1 MVDKRKYFNGQ
12 SGSQQRA
19 VCPEDLNKVI
29 ADLRSCGG
37 SVIDLLEA
45 IAPCDLITQMEVHFV
60 LQEAFSQ
67 PSKQDELRL
76 WQRYQSFHDR
86 AKLRIGLEKIITQ
99 WSNGE
104 TKNFAMV
111 KDIGKAIMPE
121 VFGGGVGQGAKAD
134 AGAKVDELMGMFNDG
149 SSEKEE

>member
-1 MVDKRKYFNGQ
+1 MVDKRKYFNTQ
-12 SGSQQRA
+12 SGDRKQA
-19 VCPEDLNKVI
+19 VCPDDLGKVI

-37 SVIDLLEA
+37 SVIDLLES
-45 IAPCDLITQMEVHFV
+45 IAPNNYIAQMEVHFV
-60 LQEAFSQ
+60 LMKALSSPDKE
-67 PSKQDELRL
+67 DELRM

-99 WSNGE
+99 WSNGD

-111 KDIGKAIMPE
+111 KDVGKAIMPE

-134 AGAKVDELMGMFNDG
+134 AGAKVDELMGMFDNG
-149 SSEKEE
+149 STKEKE

>member
-1 MVDKRKYFNGQ
+1 MVDKRKYFTGA
-12 SGSQQRA
+12 GPFQRA
-19 VCPEDLNKVI
+19 VCPDDLGKVI

-37 SVIDLLEA
+37 SVIDLLES
-45 IAPCDLITQMEVHFV
+45 IAPNNYIAQMEVHFV
-60 LQEAFSQ
+60 LMEALSS
-67 PSKQDELRL
+67 PDKEDELRM

-99 WSNGE
+99 WSNGD

-111 KDIGKAIMPE
+111 KDVGKAIMPE

-134 AGAKVDELMGMFNDG
+134 AGAKVDELMGMFDNG
-149 SSEKEE
+149 STKEKE